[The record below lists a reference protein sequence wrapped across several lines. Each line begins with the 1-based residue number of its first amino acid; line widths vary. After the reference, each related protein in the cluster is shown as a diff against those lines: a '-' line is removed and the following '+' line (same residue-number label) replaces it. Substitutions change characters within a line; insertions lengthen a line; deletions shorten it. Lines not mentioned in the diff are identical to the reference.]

1 MTILVILFKPF
12 SKKSTPIKDF
22 YSGMIYDIFFYEEVN
37 MLRKRQKGFTLI
49 ELLIVVAI
57 IAIIAAI
64 AIPNLL
70 TALQKGRQKRTMGDM
85 KTIANGLES
94 YNTDYTQYPTG
105 ATTVEGLRDYL
116 VPFYIQTLPIR
127 DGWNTLF
134 QYSVGTSGSGNTNDI
149 YTVQSFG
156 RDRIDGGGLGGPNY
170 GQTYVCTRL
179 TDFDTDIFVSNG
191 QFTWAPKQ

>member
-1 MTILVILFKPF
+1 
-12 SKKSTPIKDF
+12 
-22 YSGMIYDIFFYEEVN
+22 MIYDINFYEEVN

-64 AIPNLL
+64 AIPNLM

-94 YNTDYTQYPTG
+94 YDVDIAQYPDVSDM
-105 ATTVEGLRDYL
+105 AGLRQYL
-116 VPFYIQTLPIR
+116 SPFYIQSFPSR
-127 DGWNTLF
+127 DGWNSEFVYQTEAPYDV
-134 QYSVGTSGSGNTNDI
+134 YSVIS
-149 YTVQSFG
+149 YG
-156 RDRIDGGGLGGPNY
+156 RNRAAGGGLGGPNF
-170 GQTYVCTRL
+170 GQTYVCSRMS
-179 TDFDTDIFVSNG
+179 DFDTDIYLSNG

>member
-1 MTILVILFKPF
+1 
-12 SKKSTPIKDF
+12 
-22 YSGMIYDIFFYEEVN
+22 MIYDIFFYEEVN

-64 AIPNLL
+64 AIPNLM

-94 YNTDYTQYPTG
+94 YDVDNAMYPN
-105 ATTVEGLRDYL
+105 ASDMAGLRQYL
-116 VPFYIQTLPIR
+116 SPFYIQSFPSR
-127 DGWNTLF
+127 DGWN
-134 QYSVGTSGSGNTNDI
+134 NTFVYQVDTTAFDI
-149 YTVQSFG
+149 YTVISYG
-156 RDRIDGGGLGGPNY
+156 RNRAAGGGLGGPNY
-170 GQTYVCTRL
+170 GQTYVCSKMS
-179 TDFDTDIFVSNG
+179 DFDTDIYLSNG

>member
-1 MTILVILFKPF
+1 
-12 SKKSTPIKDF
+12 
-22 YSGMIYDIFFYEEVN
+22 

-94 YNTDYTQYPTG
+94 YDVDIGMYPNDTF
-105 ATTVEGLRDYL
+105 ANLANYL
-116 VPFYIQTLPIR
+116 SPFYIASFPRR
-127 DGWNTLF
+127 DGWNNLF
-134 QYSVGTSGSGNTNDI
+134 VYQTASPFDVYSLIS
-149 YTVQSFG
+149 YG
-156 RDRIDGGGLGGPNY
+156 RDRAPGGGQTGSLVY
-170 GQTYVCTRL
+170 GQYFVVQRMS
-179 TDFDTDIFVSNG
+179 DFDTDIYLSNG